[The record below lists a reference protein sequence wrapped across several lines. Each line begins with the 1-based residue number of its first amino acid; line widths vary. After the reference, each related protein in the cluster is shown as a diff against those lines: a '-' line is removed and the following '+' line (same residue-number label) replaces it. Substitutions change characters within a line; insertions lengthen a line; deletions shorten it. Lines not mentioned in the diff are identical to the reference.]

1 MGCSLSIF
9 EKNTQPQNSPSA
21 GKMKDTYPKPNF
33 MNACA
38 TTIPKIPIGLFI
50 STEGLIEGSSLG
62 S

>member
-9 EKNTQPQNSPSA
+9 EKKTQPQNSPSA
-21 GKMKDTYPKPNF
+21 GKIEDAYPKPNF

-38 TTIPKIPIGLFI
+38 TTMPKIPIGLFI
-50 STEGLIEGSSLG
+50 FTEGLIEGSSLG